1 MITIT
6 LNFDDLSLKEVDDLA
21 EIIIVHLRDVE
32 EILVSD
38 FTIEED

>member
-1 MITIT
+1 VITIT